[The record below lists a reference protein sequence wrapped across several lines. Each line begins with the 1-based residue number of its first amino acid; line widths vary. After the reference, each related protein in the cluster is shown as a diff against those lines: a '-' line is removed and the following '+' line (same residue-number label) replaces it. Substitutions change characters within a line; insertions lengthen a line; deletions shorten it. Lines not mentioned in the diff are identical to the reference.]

1 MNTLEIVSK
10 ELKLKVEQ
18 IKATLELIEEGA
30 TVAFIARYRKNI
42 TGGLDEEQ
50 IHQVY
55 LIFKYQEELKER
67 KESILKILSERNLLT
82 KEIEDKIKETTKK
95 SDLEAI
101 YEPFKVGKKTKA
113 SEAIALGLEE
123 LAREIFNNVDINY
136 NPYKHATKFINDKV
150 VSVEFAIEQAL
161 FIISQWISQDP
172 KVHDFVKE
180 QFNNFGLIQTTK
192 KKNSIDEFKT
202 YENYYEFSQSVKTI
216 QNYKIL
222 AINRAVKN
230 KIIDLKFKIKFEFLH
245 YNISNMFFK
254 NKRTF
259 ALVRTAVED
268 SLKRLIIPSIER
280 EVFNELF
287 ARAEKSSIEIFADN
301 LESMLMMPAVKN
313 KKVLAIDPAYING
326 CKLAMLSETGDLL
339 ETAVIYP
346 NKPLL
351 KIKEAGEI
359 SAKVILKFKP
369 DVIVVGNG
377 TASNE
382 TCQFM
387 RDLVKYLK
395 LNISVEMV
403 SEVGASVYSA
413 SDIAIQEFPD
423 LKVEMRSAINIGRKF
438 QDPLNEIVKIDPKSI
453 GIGQYQHD
461 LNQNE
466 LAQALDF
473 KVEKVVN
480 SVGVNLNSATE
491 VILTKISG
499 ISKTVA
505 KNIINYRKENGEFK
519 NRNELKKVKSLGAK
533 TFEQAIGFLRIFN
546 SEEFLDQTNI
556 HPESYVLAK
565 KIMKEYKY
573 DQNLHKFNQE
583 IDSEKIIEKFSSDH
597 YTINLIIDSLLNPGK
612 DIRDNKKGFVTN
624 ENIVEFDQI
633 KVGDNF
639 IGRVQNITDFGI
651 FVFIGIKD
659 SVFIHNSKID
669 NINSIKIGDD
679 INLEIINVDPEKRR
693 LSGKYI
699 A

>member
-1 MNTLEIVSK
+1 MNTLEIVAK

-18 IKATLELIEEGA
+18 INAVLGLIEEGA

-67 KESILKILSERNLLT
+67 KESILKILSERNLLS
-82 KEIEDKIKETTKK
+82 KEIEEKINNTTKK
-95 SDLEAI
+95 ADLEAI

-113 SEAIALGLEE
+113 SEAIALGLEP
-123 LAREIFNNVDINY
+123 LAYEIFNNTDINY
-136 NPYKHATKFINDKV
+136 NPYKHALKFVNDKV
-150 VSVEFAIEQAL
+150 QDVEFAIEQAL

-180 QFNNFGLIQTTK
+180 QFVNYSLIQTSK
-192 KKNSIDEFKT
+192 KKNSVDELKT
-202 YENYYEFSQSVKTI
+202 YENYYDFSQSVKTI

-222 AINRAVKN
+222 AINRATKN

-259 ALVRTAVED
+259 TLIRNAAND

-280 EVFNELF
+280 EVFNDLF
-287 ARAEKSSIEIFADN
+287 DRAEKSSIEIFANN

-313 KKVLAIDPAYING
+313 KRVLAVDPAYVNG
-326 CKLAMLSETGDLL
+326 CKLAMLNENGDLL

-346 NKPLL
+346 NKPLS
-351 KIKEAGEI
+351 KIREASQI
-359 SAKVILKFKP
+359 SAKVIVNFNP

-387 RDLVKYLK
+387 RELVKYLK
-395 LNISVEMV
+395 LNIPVEMV

-413 SDIAIQEFPD
+413 SEIAIQEFPD

-505 KNIINYRKENGEFK
+505 RNIVNYRKENGEFK
-519 NRNELKKVKSLGAK
+519 NRNELKKVKALGAK

-556 HPESYVLAK
+556 HPESYSLAK
-565 KIMKEYKY
+565 KIMKTYKY
-573 DQNLHKFNQE
+573 DQDKHNFAQKIDVELLTNEFN
-583 IDSEKIIEKFSSDH
+583 SDH

-612 DIRDNKKGFVTN
+612 DIRDNKKGFVN
-624 ENIVEFDQI
+624 NDNITEFEEI
-633 KVGDNF
+633 KVGDSF
-639 IGRVQNITDFGI
+639 VGRVQNITDFGI

-659 SVFIHNSKID
+659 SVFIHSSKID

-679 INLEIINVDPEKRR
+679 INLEIINIDNEKRR
-693 LSGKYI
+693 LSAKLI
-699 A
+699 

>member
-1 MNTLEIVSK
+1 MNTLEIVAK

-18 IKATLELIEEGA
+18 INAVLGLIEEGA

-67 KESILKILSERNLLT
+67 KESILKILSERNLLS
-82 KEIEDKIKETTKK
+82 KEIEEKINNTTKK
-95 SDLEAI
+95 ADLEAI

-113 SEAIALGLEE
+113 SEAIALGLEP
-123 LAREIFNNVDINY
+123 LAHEIFNNTDINY
-136 NPYKHATKFINDKV
+136 NPYKHALKFVNDKV
-150 VSVEFAIEQAL
+150 ESVEFAIEQAL

-180 QFNNFGLIQTTK
+180 QFVNYSLIQTSK
-192 KKNSIDEFKT
+192 KKNSVDELKT
-202 YENYYEFSQSVKTI
+202 YENYYDFSQSVKTI

-222 AINRAVKN
+222 AINRAIKN

-259 ALVRTAVED
+259 TLIRNAADD

-280 EVFNELF
+280 EVFNDLF
-287 ARAEKSSIEIFADN
+287 DRAEKSSIEIFANN

-313 KKVLAIDPAYING
+313 KRVLAVDPAYVNG
-326 CKLAMLSETGDLL
+326 CKLAMLNENGDLL

-346 NKPLL
+346 NKPLS
-351 KIKEAGEI
+351 KVKEASQI
-359 SAKVILKFKP
+359 SAKVIVNFKP

-387 RDLVKYLK
+387 RELVKYLK
-395 LNISVEMV
+395 LNIPVEMV

-413 SDIAIQEFPD
+413 SEIAIQEFPD

-480 SVGVNLNSATE
+480 NVGVNLNSATE

-505 KNIINYRKENGEFK
+505 KNIVNYRKENGEFK
-519 NRNELKKVKSLGAK
+519 NRNELKKVKALGAK

-556 HPESYVLAK
+556 HPESYSLAK
-565 KIMKEYKY
+565 KIMKTYKY
-573 DQNLHKFNQE
+573 DQDKHNFAQKIDVELLTNEFN
-583 IDSEKIIEKFSSDH
+583 SDH

-612 DIRDNKKGFVTN
+612 DIRDDKKGFVN
-624 ENIVEFDQI
+624 NDNITEFEEI
-633 KVGDNF
+633 KVGDSF
-639 IGRVQNITDFGI
+639 VGRVQNITDFGI

-659 SVFIHNSKID
+659 SVFIHSSKIE

-679 INLEIINVDPEKRR
+679 LNLEIINVDNEKRR
-693 LSGKYI
+693 LSAKLI
-699 A
+699 

>member
-1 MNTLEIVSK
+1 MNTLEIVAK

-18 IKATLELIEEGA
+18 INAVLGLIEEGA

-67 KESILKILSERNLLT
+67 KESILKILSERNLLS
-82 KEIEDKIKETTKK
+82 KEIEEKINNTTKK
-95 SDLEAI
+95 ADLEAI

-113 SEAIALGLEE
+113 SEAIALGLEP
-123 LAREIFNNVDINY
+123 LAHEIFNNTNINY
-136 NPYKHATKFINDKV
+136 NPYKHALKFVNDKV
-150 VSVEFAIEQAL
+150 QGVEFAIEQAL

-180 QFNNFGLIQTTK
+180 QFVNYSLIQTSK
-192 KKNSIDEFKT
+192 KKNSVDELKT
-202 YENYYEFSQSVKTI
+202 YENYYDFSQSVKTI

-222 AINRAVKN
+222 AINRAIKN

-259 ALVRTAVED
+259 TLIRNAADD

-280 EVFNELF
+280 EVFNDLF
-287 ARAEKSSIEIFADN
+287 DRAEKSSIEIFANN

-313 KKVLAIDPAYING
+313 KRVLAVDPAYVNG
-326 CKLAMLSETGDLL
+326 CKLAMLNENGDLL

-346 NKPLL
+346 NKPLS
-351 KIKEAGEI
+351 KVKEASQI
-359 SAKVILKFKP
+359 SAKVIVNFKP

-387 RDLVKYLK
+387 RELVKYLK
-395 LNISVEMV
+395 LNIPVEMV

-413 SDIAIQEFPD
+413 SEIAIQEFPD

-480 SVGVNLNSATE
+480 NVGVNLNSATE

-505 KNIINYRKENGEFK
+505 KNIVNYRKENGEFK
-519 NRNELKKVKSLGAK
+519 NRNELKKVKALGAK

-556 HPESYVLAK
+556 HPESYSLAK
-565 KIMKEYKY
+565 KIMKTYKY
-573 DQNLHKFNQE
+573 DQDKHNFAQKIDVELLTNEFN
-583 IDSEKIIEKFSSDH
+583 SDH

-612 DIRDNKKGFVTN
+612 DIRDNKKGFVN
-624 ENIVEFDQI
+624 NDNITEFEEI
-633 KVGDNF
+633 KVGDSF
-639 IGRVQNITDFGI
+639 VGRVQNITDFGI

-659 SVFIHNSKID
+659 SVFIHSSKIE

-679 INLEIINVDPEKRR
+679 LNLEIINVDNEKRR
-693 LSGKYI
+693 LSAKLI
-699 A
+699 

>member
-1 MNTLEIVSK
+1 MNTLEIVAK

-18 IKATLELIEEGA
+18 INAVLGLIEEGA

-67 KESILKILSERNLLT
+67 KESILKILSERNLLS
-82 KEIEDKIKETTKK
+82 KEIEEKINNTTKK
-95 SDLEAI
+95 ADLEAI

-113 SEAIALGLEE
+113 SEAIALGLEP
-123 LAREIFNNVDINY
+123 LAHEIFNNTDINY
-136 NPYKHATKFINDKV
+136 NPYKHALKFVNDKV
-150 VSVEFAIEQAL
+150 ESVEFAIEQAL

-180 QFNNFGLIQTTK
+180 QFVNYSLIQTSK
-192 KKNSIDEFKT
+192 KKNSVDELKI
-202 YENYYEFSQSVKTI
+202 YENYYDFSQSVKTI

-222 AINRAVKN
+222 AINRAIKN

-259 ALVRTAVED
+259 TLIRNAADD

-280 EVFNELF
+280 EVFNDLF
-287 ARAEKSSIEIFADN
+287 DRAEKSSIEIFANN

-313 KKVLAIDPAYING
+313 KRVLAVDPAYVNG
-326 CKLAMLSETGDLL
+326 CKLAMLNENGDLL

-346 NKPLL
+346 NKPLS
-351 KIKEAGEI
+351 KVKEASQI
-359 SAKVILKFKP
+359 SAKVIVNFKP

-387 RDLVKYLK
+387 RELVKYLK
-395 LNISVEMV
+395 LNIPVEMV

-413 SDIAIQEFPD
+413 SEIAIQEFPD

-480 SVGVNLNSATE
+480 NVGVNLNSATE

-505 KNIINYRKENGEFK
+505 KNIVNYRKENGEFK
-519 NRNELKKVKSLGAK
+519 NRNELKKVKALGAK

-556 HPESYVLAK
+556 HPESYSLAK
-565 KIMKEYKY
+565 KIMKTYKY
-573 DQNLHKFNQE
+573 DQDKHNFAQKIDVELLTNEFN
-583 IDSEKIIEKFSSDH
+583 SDH

-612 DIRDNKKGFVTN
+612 DIRDNKKGFVN
-624 ENIVEFDQI
+624 NDNITEFEEI
-633 KVGDNF
+633 KVGDSF
-639 IGRVQNITDFGI
+639 VGRVQNITDFGI

-659 SVFIHNSKID
+659 SVFIHSSKIE

-679 INLEIINVDPEKRR
+679 LNLEIINVDNEKRR
-693 LSGKYI
+693 LSAKLI
-699 A
+699 

>member
-1 MNTLEIVSK
+1 MNTLEIVAK

-18 IKATLELIEEGA
+18 INAVLGLIEEGA

-67 KESILKILSERNLLT
+67 KESILKILSERNLLS
-82 KEIEDKIKETTKK
+82 KEIEEKINNTTKK
-95 SDLEAI
+95 ADLEAI

-113 SEAIALGLEE
+113 SEAIALGLEP
-123 LAREIFNNVDINY
+123 LAHEIFNNTDINY
-136 NPYKHATKFINDKV
+136 NPYKHALKFVNDKV
-150 VSVEFAIEQAL
+150 ESVEFAIEQAL

-180 QFNNFGLIQTTK
+180 QFVNYSLIQTSK
-192 KKNSIDEFKT
+192 KKNSVDELKT
-202 YENYYEFSQSVKTI
+202 YENYYDFSQSVKTI

-222 AINRAVKN
+222 AINRAIKN

-259 ALVRTAVED
+259 TLIRNAADD

-280 EVFNELF
+280 EVFNDLF
-287 ARAEKSSIEIFADN
+287 DRAEKSSIEIFANN

-313 KKVLAIDPAYING
+313 KRVLAVDPAYVNG
-326 CKLAMLSETGDLL
+326 CKLAMLNENGDLL

-346 NKPLL
+346 NKPLS
-351 KIKEAGEI
+351 KVKEASQI
-359 SAKVILKFKP
+359 SAKVIVNFKP

-387 RDLVKYLK
+387 RELVKYLK
-395 LNISVEMV
+395 LNIPVEMV

-413 SDIAIQEFPD
+413 SEIAIQEFPD

-505 KNIINYRKENGEFK
+505 KNIVNYRKENGEFK
-519 NRNELKKVKSLGAK
+519 NRNELKKVKALGAK

-556 HPESYVLAK
+556 HPESYSLAK
-565 KIMKEYKY
+565 KIMKTYKY
-573 DQNLHKFNQE
+573 DQDKHNFAQKIDVESLTNEFN
-583 IDSEKIIEKFSSDH
+583 SDH

-612 DIRDNKKGFVTN
+612 DIRDNKKGFVN
-624 ENIVEFDQI
+624 NDNITEFEEI
-633 KVGDNF
+633 KVGDSF
-639 IGRVQNITDFGI
+639 VGRVQNITDFGI

-659 SVFIHNSKID
+659 SVFIHSSKIE

-679 INLEIINVDPEKRR
+679 LNLEIINVDNEKRR
-693 LSGKYI
+693 LSAKLI
-699 A
+699 

>member
-1 MNTLEIVSK
+1 MNTLEIVAK

-18 IKATLELIEEGA
+18 INAVLGLIEEGA

-67 KESILKILSERNLLT
+67 KESILKILSERNLLS
-82 KEIEDKIKETTKK
+82 KEIEEKINNTTKK
-95 SDLEAI
+95 ADLEAI

-113 SEAIALGLEE
+113 SEAIALGLEP
-123 LAREIFNNVDINY
+123 LAHEIFNNTDINY
-136 NPYKHATKFINDKV
+136 NPYKHALKFVNDKV
-150 VSVEFAIEQAL
+150 ESVEFAIEQAL

-180 QFNNFGLIQTTK
+180 QFVNYSLIQTSK
-192 KKNSIDEFKT
+192 KKNSVDELKT
-202 YENYYEFSQSVKTI
+202 YENYYDFSQNVKTI

-222 AINRAVKN
+222 AINRAIKN

-259 ALVRTAVED
+259 TLIRNAADD

-280 EVFNELF
+280 EVFNDLF
-287 ARAEKSSIEIFADN
+287 DRAEKSSIEIFANN

-313 KKVLAIDPAYING
+313 KRVLAVDPAYVNG
-326 CKLAMLSETGDLL
+326 CKLAMLNENGDLL

-346 NKPLL
+346 NKPLS
-351 KIKEAGEI
+351 KIKDASQI
-359 SAKVILKFKP
+359 SAKVIVNFKP

-387 RDLVKYLK
+387 RELVKYLK
-395 LNISVEMV
+395 LNIPVEMV

-413 SDIAIQEFPD
+413 SEIAIQEFPD

-505 KNIINYRKENGEFK
+505 KNIVNYRKENGEFK
-519 NRNELKKVKSLGAK
+519 NRNELKKVKALGAK

-556 HPESYVLAK
+556 HPESYSLAK
-565 KIMKEYKY
+565 KIMKTYKY
-573 DQNLHKFNQE
+573 DQDKHNFAQKIDVELLTNEFN
-583 IDSEKIIEKFSSDH
+583 SDH

-612 DIRDNKKGFVTN
+612 DIRDNKKGFVN
-624 ENIVEFDQI
+624 NDNITEFEEI
-633 KVGDNF
+633 KVGDSF
-639 IGRVQNITDFGI
+639 VGRVQNITDFGI

-659 SVFIHNSKID
+659 SVFIHSSKIE

-679 INLEIINVDPEKRR
+679 LNLEIINVDNEKRR
-693 LSGKYI
+693 LSAKLI
-699 A
+699 

>member
-1 MNTLEIVSK
+1 MNTLEIVAK

-18 IKATLELIEEGA
+18 INAVLGLIEEGA

-67 KESILKILSERNLLT
+67 KESILKILSERNLLS
-82 KEIEDKIKETTKK
+82 KEIEEKINNTTKK
-95 SDLEAI
+95 ADLEAI

-113 SEAIALGLEE
+113 SEAIALGLEP
-123 LAREIFNNVDINY
+123 LAHEIFNNTNINY
-136 NPYKHATKFINDKV
+136 NPYKHALKFVNDKV
-150 VSVEFAIEQAL
+150 ESVEFAIEQAL

-180 QFNNFGLIQTTK
+180 QFVNYSLIQTSK
-192 KKNSIDEFKT
+192 KKNSIDELKT
-202 YENYYEFSQSVKTI
+202 YENYYDFSQSVKTI

-222 AINRAVKN
+222 AINRATKN

-259 ALVRTAVED
+259 TLIRNAADD

-280 EVFNELF
+280 EVFNDLF
-287 ARAEKSSIEIFADN
+287 DRAEKSSIEIFANN

-313 KKVLAIDPAYING
+313 KRVLAVDPAYVNG
-326 CKLAMLSETGDLL
+326 CKLAMLNENGDLL

-346 NKPLL
+346 NKPLS
-351 KIKEAGEI
+351 KIKEASQI
-359 SAKVILKFKP
+359 SAKVIVNFKP

-387 RDLVKYLK
+387 RELVKYLK
-395 LNISVEMV
+395 LNIPVEMV

-413 SDIAIQEFPD
+413 SEIAIQEFPD

-480 SVGVNLNSATE
+480 NVGVNLNSATE

-505 KNIINYRKENGEFK
+505 KNIVNYRKENGEFK
-519 NRNELKKVKSLGAK
+519 NRNELKKVKALGAK

-556 HPESYVLAK
+556 HPESYSLAK
-565 KIMKEYKY
+565 KIMKTYKY
-573 DQNLHKFNQE
+573 DQDKHNFAQKIDVESLTNEFN
-583 IDSEKIIEKFSSDH
+583 SDH

-612 DIRDNKKGFVTN
+612 DIRDNKKGFVN
-624 ENIVEFDQI
+624 NDNITEFEEI
-633 KVGDNF
+633 KVGDSF
-639 IGRVQNITDFGI
+639 VGRVQNITDFGI

-659 SVFIHNSKID
+659 SVFIHSSKIE

-679 INLEIINVDPEKRR
+679 LNLEIINVDNEKRR
-693 LSGKYI
+693 LSAKLI
-699 A
+699 

>member
-1 MNTLEIVSK
+1 MNTLEIVAK

-18 IKATLELIEEGA
+18 INAVLGLIEEGA

-67 KESILKILSERNLLT
+67 KESILKILSERNLLS
-82 KEIEDKIKETTKK
+82 KETEEKINNTTKK
-95 SDLEAI
+95 ADLEAI

-113 SEAIALGLEE
+113 SEAIALGLEP
-123 LAREIFNNVDINY
+123 LAYEIFNNTDINY
-136 NPYKHATKFINDKV
+136 NPYKYALKFVNDKV
-150 VSVEFAIEQAL
+150 QGVEFAIEQAL

-180 QFNNFGLIQTTK
+180 QFVNYSLIQTTK
-192 KKNSIDEFKT
+192 KKNSVDELKT
-202 YENYYEFSQSVKTI
+202 YENYYDFSQSVKTI

-222 AINRAVKN
+222 AINRAIKN

-259 ALVRTAVED
+259 TLIRNAAED

-280 EVFNELF
+280 EVFNDLF
-287 ARAEKSSIEIFADN
+287 DRAEKSSIEIFANN

-313 KKVLAIDPAYING
+313 KRVLAVDPAYVNG
-326 CKLAMLSETGDLL
+326 CKLAMLNENGDLL

-346 NKPLL
+346 NKPIS
-351 KIKEAGEI
+351 KVKEASQI
-359 SAKVILKFKP
+359 SAKVIVNFNP

-387 RDLVKYLK
+387 RELVKYLK
-395 LNISVEMV
+395 LNIPVEMV

-413 SDIAIQEFPD
+413 SEIAIQEFPD

-505 KNIINYRKENGEFK
+505 KNIVNYRKENGEFK
-519 NRNELKKVKSLGAK
+519 NRNELKKVKALGAK

-556 HPESYVLAK
+556 HPESYSLAK
-565 KIMKEYKY
+565 KIMKTYKY
-573 DQNLHKFNQE
+573 DQDKHNFAQKIDVELLTNEFN
-583 IDSEKIIEKFSSDH
+583 SDH

-612 DIRDNKKGFVTN
+612 DIRDNKKGFVN
-624 ENIVEFDQI
+624 NDNITEFEEI
-633 KVGDNF
+633 KVGDSF
-639 IGRVQNITDFGI
+639 VGRVQNITDFGI

-659 SVFIHNSKID
+659 SVFIHSSKIE

-679 INLEIINVDPEKRR
+679 LNLEIINIDNEKRR
-693 LSGKYI
+693 LSAKLI
-699 A
+699 

>member
-1 MNTLEIVSK
+1 MNTLEIVAK

-18 IKATLELIEEGA
+18 INAVLGLIEEGA

-67 KESILKILSERNLLT
+67 KESILKILSERNLLS
-82 KEIEDKIKETTKK
+82 KEIEEKINNTTKK

-113 SEAIALGLEE
+113 SEAIALGLEP
-123 LAREIFNNVDINY
+123 LAHEIFNNTDINY
-136 NPYKHATKFINDKV
+136 NPYKHALKFVNDKV
-150 VSVEFAIEQAL
+150 ESVEFAIEQAL

-180 QFNNFGLIQTTK
+180 QFVNYSLIQTSK
-192 KKNSIDEFKT
+192 KKNSVDELKT
-202 YENYYEFSQSVKTI
+202 YENYYDFSQSIKTI

-222 AINRAVKN
+222 AINRAIKN

-259 ALVRTAVED
+259 TLIRNAADD

-280 EVFNELF
+280 EVFNDLF
-287 ARAEKSSIEIFADN
+287 DRAEKSSIEIFANN

-313 KKVLAIDPAYING
+313 KRVLAIDPAYVNG
-326 CKLAMLSETGDLL
+326 CKLAMLNENGDLL

-346 NKPLL
+346 NKPLS
-351 KIKEAGEI
+351 KIKEASQI
-359 SAKVILKFKP
+359 SAKVIVNFKP

-387 RDLVKYLK
+387 RELVKYLK
-395 LNISVEMV
+395 LNIPVEMV

-413 SDIAIQEFPD
+413 SEIAIQEFPD

-505 KNIINYRKENGEFK
+505 KNIVNYRKENGEFK
-519 NRNELKKVKSLGAK
+519 NRNELKKVKALGAK

-556 HPESYVLAK
+556 HPESYSLAK
-565 KIMKEYKY
+565 KIMKTYKY
-573 DQNLHKFNQE
+573 DQDKHNFAQKIDVELLTNEFN
-583 IDSEKIIEKFSSDH
+583 SDH

-612 DIRDNKKGFVTN
+612 DIRDNKKGFVN
-624 ENIVEFDQI
+624 NDNITEFEEI
-633 KVGDNF
+633 KVGDSF
-639 IGRVQNITDFGI
+639 VGRVQNITDFGI

-659 SVFIHNSKID
+659 SVFIHSSKIE

-679 INLEIINVDPEKRR
+679 LNLEIINVDNEKRR
-693 LSGKYI
+693 LSAKLI
-699 A
+699 

>member
-1 MNTLEIVSK
+1 MNTLEIVAK

-18 IKATLELIEEGA
+18 INAVLGLIEEGA

-67 KESILKILSERNLLT
+67 KESILKILSERNLLS
-82 KEIEDKIKETTKK
+82 KEIEEKINNTTKK
-95 SDLEAI
+95 ADLEAI

-113 SEAIALGLEE
+113 SEAIALGLEP
-123 LAREIFNNVDINY
+123 LAHEIFNNTDINY
-136 NPYKHATKFINDKV
+136 NPYKHALKFVNDKV
-150 VSVEFAIEQAL
+150 ESVEFAIEQAL

-180 QFNNFGLIQTTK
+180 QFVNYSLIQTSK
-192 KKNSIDEFKT
+192 KKNSVDELKT
-202 YENYYEFSQSVKTI
+202 YENYYDFSQSVKTI

-222 AINRAVKN
+222 AINRATKN

-259 ALVRTAVED
+259 TLIRNAADD

-280 EVFNELF
+280 EVFNDLF
-287 ARAEKSSIEIFADN
+287 DRAEKSSIEIFANN

-313 KKVLAIDPAYING
+313 KRVLAVDPAYVNG
-326 CKLAMLSETGDLL
+326 CKLAMLNENGDLL

-346 NKPLL
+346 NKPLS
-351 KIKEAGEI
+351 KVKEASQI
-359 SAKVILKFKP
+359 SAKVIVNFKP

-387 RDLVKYLK
+387 WELVKYLK
-395 LNISVEMV
+395 LNIPVEMV

-413 SDIAIQEFPD
+413 SEIAIQEFPD

-480 SVGVNLNSATE
+480 NVGVNLNSATE

-505 KNIINYRKENGEFK
+505 KNIVNYRKENGEFK
-519 NRNELKKVKSLGAK
+519 NRNELKKVKALGAK

-556 HPESYVLAK
+556 HPESYSLAK
-565 KIMKEYKY
+565 KIMKTYKY
-573 DQNLHKFNQE
+573 DQDKHNFAQKIDVESLTNEFN
-583 IDSEKIIEKFSSDH
+583 SDH

-612 DIRDNKKGFVTN
+612 DIRDDKKGFVN
-624 ENIVEFDQI
+624 NDNITEFEEI
-633 KVGDNF
+633 KVGDSF
-639 IGRVQNITDFGI
+639 VGRVQNITDFGI

-659 SVFIHNSKID
+659 SVFIHSSKIE

-679 INLEIINVDPEKRR
+679 LNLEIINVDNEKRR
-693 LSGKYI
+693 LSAKLI
-699 A
+699 

>member
-1 MNTLEIVSK
+1 MNTLEIVAK

-18 IKATLELIEEGA
+18 INAVLGLIEEGA

-67 KESILKILSERNLLT
+67 KESILKILSERNLLS
-82 KEIEDKIKETTKK
+82 KEIEEKINNTTKK
-95 SDLEAI
+95 ADLEAI

-113 SEAIALGLEE
+113 SEAIALGLEP
-123 LAREIFNNVDINY
+123 LAHEIFNNTDINY
-136 NPYKHATKFINDKV
+136 NPYKHALKFVNDKV
-150 VSVEFAIEQAL
+150 ESVEFAIEQAL

-180 QFNNFGLIQTTK
+180 QFVNYSLIQTSK
-192 KKNSIDEFKT
+192 KKNSVDELKI
-202 YENYYEFSQSVKTI
+202 YENYYDFSQSVKTI

-222 AINRAVKN
+222 AINRAIKN

-259 ALVRTAVED
+259 TLIRNAADD

-280 EVFNELF
+280 EVFNDLF
-287 ARAEKSSIEIFADN
+287 DRAEKSSIEIFANN

-313 KKVLAIDPAYING
+313 KRVLAVDPAYVNG
-326 CKLAMLSETGDLL
+326 CKLAMLNENGDLL

-346 NKPLL
+346 NKPLS
-351 KIKEAGEI
+351 KVKEASQI
-359 SAKVILKFKP
+359 SAKVIVNFKP

-387 RDLVKYLK
+387 RELVKYLK
-395 LNISVEMV
+395 LNIPVEMV

-413 SDIAIQEFPD
+413 SEIAIQEFPD

-480 SVGVNLNSATE
+480 NVGVNLNSATE

-505 KNIINYRKENGEFK
+505 KNIVNYRKENGEFK
-519 NRNELKKVKSLGAK
+519 NRNELKKVKALGAK

-556 HPESYVLAK
+556 HPESYSLAK
-565 KIMKEYKY
+565 KIMKTYKY
-573 DQNLHKFNQE
+573 DQDKHNFAQKIDVELLTNEFN
-583 IDSEKIIEKFSSDH
+583 SDH

-612 DIRDNKKGFVTN
+612 DIRDDKKGFVN
-624 ENIVEFDQI
+624 NDNITEFEEI
-633 KVGDNF
+633 KVGDSF
-639 IGRVQNITDFGI
+639 VGRVQNITDFGI

-659 SVFIHNSKID
+659 SVFIHSSKIE

-679 INLEIINVDPEKRR
+679 LNLEIINVDNEKRR
-693 LSGKYI
+693 LSAKLI
-699 A
+699 

>member
-1 MNTLEIVSK
+1 MNTLEIVAK

-18 IKATLELIEEGA
+18 INAVLGLIEEGA

-67 KESILKILSERNLLT
+67 KESILKILSERNLLS
-82 KEIEDKIKETTKK
+82 KEIEEKINNTTKK
-95 SDLEAI
+95 ADLEAI

-113 SEAIALGLEE
+113 SEAIALGLEP
-123 LAREIFNNVDINY
+123 LAHEIFNNTDINY
-136 NPYKHATKFINDKV
+136 NPYKHALKFVNDKV
-150 VSVEFAIEQAL
+150 ESVEFAIEQAL

-180 QFNNFGLIQTTK
+180 QFVNYSLIQTSK
-192 KKNSIDEFKT
+192 KKNSVDELKT
-202 YENYYEFSQSVKTI
+202 YENYYDFSQSVKTI

-222 AINRAVKN
+222 AINRAIKN

-259 ALVRTAVED
+259 TLIRNAAGD

-280 EVFNELF
+280 EVFNDLF
-287 ARAEKSSIEIFADN
+287 DRAEKSSIEIFANN

-313 KKVLAIDPAYING
+313 KRVLAVDPAYVNG
-326 CKLAMLSETGDLL
+326 CKLAMLNENGDLL

-346 NKPLL
+346 NKPLS
-351 KIKEAGEI
+351 KVKEASQI
-359 SAKVILKFKP
+359 SAKVIVNFKP

-387 RDLVKYLK
+387 RELVKYLK
-395 LNISVEMV
+395 LNIPVEMV

-413 SDIAIQEFPD
+413 SEIAIQEFPD

-505 KNIINYRKENGEFK
+505 KNIVNYRKENGEFK
-519 NRNELKKVKSLGAK
+519 NRNELKKVKALGAK

-556 HPESYVLAK
+556 HPESYSLAK
-565 KIMKEYKY
+565 KIMKTYKY
-573 DQNLHKFNQE
+573 DQDKHNFAQKIDVELLTNEFN
-583 IDSEKIIEKFSSDH
+583 SDH

-612 DIRDNKKGFVTN
+612 DIRDNKKGFVN
-624 ENIVEFDQI
+624 NDNITEFEEI
-633 KVGDNF
+633 KVGDSF
-639 IGRVQNITDFGI
+639 VGRVQNITDFGI

-659 SVFIHNSKID
+659 SVFIHSSKIED
-669 NINSIKIGDD
+669 INSIKIGDD
-679 INLEIINVDPEKRR
+679 LNLEIINVDNEKRR
-693 LSGKYI
+693 LSAKLI
-699 A
+699 

>member
-1 MNTLEIVSK
+1 MNTLEIVAK

-18 IKATLELIEEGA
+18 INAVLGLIEEGA

-67 KESILKILSERNLLT
+67 KESILKILSERNLLS
-82 KEIEDKIKETTKK
+82 KEIEEKINNTTKK
-95 SDLEAI
+95 ADLEAI

-113 SEAIALGLEE
+113 SEAIALGLEP
-123 LAREIFNNVDINY
+123 LAHEIFNNTDINY
-136 NPYKHATKFINDKV
+136 NPYKHALKFVNDKV
-150 VSVEFAIEQAL
+150 ESVEFAIEQAL

-180 QFNNFGLIQTTK
+180 QFVNYSLIQTSK
-192 KKNSIDEFKT
+192 KKNSVDELKT
-202 YENYYEFSQSVKTI
+202 YENYYDFSQSVKTI

-222 AINRAVKN
+222 AINRATKN

-245 YNISNMFFK
+245 FNISNMFFK

-259 ALVRTAVED
+259 TLIRNAADD

-280 EVFNELF
+280 EVFNDLF
-287 ARAEKSSIEIFADN
+287 DRAEKSSIEIFANN

-313 KKVLAIDPAYING
+313 KRVLAIDPAYVNG
-326 CKLAMLSETGDLL
+326 CKLAMLNENGDLL

-346 NKPLL
+346 NKPLS
-351 KIKEAGEI
+351 KVKEASQI
-359 SAKVILKFKP
+359 SAKVIVNFKP

-387 RDLVKYLK
+387 RELVKYLK
-395 LNISVEMV
+395 LNIPVEMV

-413 SDIAIQEFPD
+413 SEIAIQEFPD

-505 KNIINYRKENGEFK
+505 KNIVNYRKENGEFK
-519 NRNELKKVKSLGAK
+519 NRNELKKVKALGAK

-556 HPESYVLAK
+556 HPESYSLAK
-565 KIMKEYKY
+565 KIMKTYKY
-573 DQNLHKFNQE
+573 DQDKHNFAQKIDVELLTNEFN
-583 IDSEKIIEKFSSDH
+583 SDH

-612 DIRDNKKGFVTN
+612 DIRDNKKGFVN
-624 ENIVEFDQI
+624 NDNITEFEEI
-633 KVGDNF
+633 KVGDSF
-639 IGRVQNITDFGI
+639 VGRVQNITDFGI

-659 SVFIHNSKID
+659 SVFIHSSKIE

-679 INLEIINVDPEKRR
+679 LNLEIINVDNEKRR
-693 LSGKYI
+693 LSAKLI
-699 A
+699 

>member
-1 MNTLEIVSK
+1 MNTLEIVAK

-18 IKATLELIEEGA
+18 INAVLGLIEEGA

-67 KESILKILSERNLLT
+67 KESILKILSERNLLS
-82 KEIEDKIKETTKK
+82 KEIEEKINNTTKK
-95 SDLEAI
+95 ADLEAI

-113 SEAIALGLEE
+113 SEAIALGLEP
-123 LAREIFNNVDINY
+123 LAHEIFNNTDINY
-136 NPYKHATKFINDKV
+136 NPYKHALKFVNDKV
-150 VSVEFAIEQAL
+150 ESVEFAIEQAL

-180 QFNNFGLIQTTK
+180 QFVNYSLIQTSK
-192 KKNSIDEFKT
+192 KKNSVDELKT
-202 YENYYEFSQSVKTI
+202 YENYYDFSQSVKTI

-222 AINRAVKN
+222 AINRAIKN

-259 ALVRTAVED
+259 TLIRNAADD

-280 EVFNELF
+280 EVFNDLF
-287 ARAEKSSIEIFADN
+287 DRAEKSSIEIFANN

-313 KKVLAIDPAYING
+313 KRVLAVDPAYVNG
-326 CKLAMLSETGDLL
+326 CKLAMLNENGDLL

-346 NKPLL
+346 NKPLS
-351 KIKEAGEI
+351 KVKEASQI
-359 SAKVILKFKP
+359 SAKVIVNFKP

-387 RDLVKYLK
+387 RELVKYLK
-395 LNISVEMV
+395 LNIPVEMV

-413 SDIAIQEFPD
+413 SEIAIQEFPD

-505 KNIINYRKENGEFK
+505 KNIVNYRKENGEFK
-519 NRNELKKVKSLGAK
+519 NRNELKKVKALGAK

-556 HPESYVLAK
+556 HPESYSLAK
-565 KIMKEYKY
+565 KIMKTYKY
-573 DQNLHKFNQE
+573 DQDKHNFAQKIDVELLTNEFN
-583 IDSEKIIEKFSSDH
+583 SDH

-612 DIRDNKKGFVTN
+612 DIRDDKKGFVN
-624 ENIVEFDQI
+624 NDNITEFEEI
-633 KVGDNF
+633 KVGDSF
-639 IGRVQNITDFGI
+639 VGRVQNITDFGI

-659 SVFIHNSKID
+659 SVFIHSSKIE

-679 INLEIINVDPEKRR
+679 LNLEIINVDNEKRR
-693 LSGKYI
+693 LSAKLI
-699 A
+699 

>member
-1 MNTLEIVSK
+1 MNTLEIVAK

-18 IKATLELIEEGA
+18 INAVLGLIEEGA

-67 KESILKILSERNLLT
+67 KESILKILSERNLLS
-82 KEIEDKIKETTKK
+82 KEIEEKINNTTKK
-95 SDLEAI
+95 ADLEAI

-113 SEAIALGLEE
+113 SEAIALGLEP
-123 LAREIFNNVDINY
+123 LAHEIFNNTNINY
-136 NPYKHATKFINDKV
+136 NPYKHALKFVNDKV
-150 VSVEFAIEQAL
+150 ESVEFAIEQAL

-180 QFNNFGLIQTTK
+180 QFVNYSLIQTSK
-192 KKNSIDEFKT
+192 KKNSIDELKT
-202 YENYYEFSQSVKTI
+202 YENYYDFSQSVKTI

-222 AINRAVKN
+222 AINRATKN

-259 ALVRTAVED
+259 TLIRNAADD

-280 EVFNELF
+280 EVFNDLF
-287 ARAEKSSIEIFADN
+287 DRAEKSSIEIFANN

-313 KKVLAIDPAYING
+313 KRVLAVDPAYVNG
-326 CKLAMLSETGDLL
+326 CKLAMLNENGDLL

-346 NKPLL
+346 NKPLS
-351 KIKEAGEI
+351 KVKEASQI
-359 SAKVILKFKP
+359 SAKVIVNFKP

-387 RDLVKYLK
+387 RELVKYLK
-395 LNISVEMV
+395 LNIPVEMV

-413 SDIAIQEFPD
+413 SEIAIQEFPD

-480 SVGVNLNSATE
+480 NVGVNLNSATE

-505 KNIINYRKENGEFK
+505 KNIVNYRKENGEFK
-519 NRNELKKVKSLGAK
+519 NRNELKKVKALGAK

-556 HPESYVLAK
+556 HPESYSLAK
-565 KIMKEYKY
+565 KIMKTYKY
-573 DQNLHKFNQE
+573 DQDKHNFAQKIDVELLTNEFN
-583 IDSEKIIEKFSSDH
+583 SDH

-612 DIRDNKKGFVTN
+612 DIRDDKKGFVN
-624 ENIVEFDQI
+624 NDNITEFEEI
-633 KVGDNF
+633 KVGDSF
-639 IGRVQNITDFGI
+639 VGRVQNITDFGI

-659 SVFIHNSKID
+659 SVFIHSSKIE

-679 INLEIINVDPEKRR
+679 LNLEIINVDNEKRR
-693 LSGKYI
+693 LSAKLI
-699 A
+699 

>member
-1 MNTLEIVSK
+1 MNTLEIVAK

-18 IKATLELIEEGA
+18 INAVLGLIEEGA

-67 KESILKILSERNLLT
+67 KESILKILSERNLLS
-82 KEIEDKIKETTKK
+82 KEIEEKINNTTKK
-95 SDLEAI
+95 ADLEAI

-113 SEAIALGLEE
+113 SEAIALGLEP
-123 LAREIFNNVDINY
+123 LAHEIFNNTDINY
-136 NPYKHATKFINDKV
+136 NPYKHALKFVNDKV
-150 VSVEFAIEQAL
+150 ESVEFAIEQAL

-180 QFNNFGLIQTTK
+180 QFVNYSLIQTSK
-192 KKNSIDEFKT
+192 KKNSIDELKT
-202 YENYYEFSQSVKTI
+202 YENYYDFSQSVKTI

-222 AINRAVKN
+222 AINRATKN

-259 ALVRTAVED
+259 TLIRNAADD

-280 EVFNELF
+280 EVFNDLF
-287 ARAEKSSIEIFADN
+287 DRAEKSSIEIFANN

-313 KKVLAIDPAYING
+313 KRVLAVDPAYVNG
-326 CKLAMLSETGDLL
+326 CKLAMLNENGDLL

-346 NKPLL
+346 NKPLS
-351 KIKEAGEI
+351 KVKEASQI
-359 SAKVILKFKP
+359 SAKVIVNFKP

-382 TCQFM
+382 TCQFI
-387 RDLVKYLK
+387 RELVKYLK
-395 LNISVEMV
+395 LNIPVEMV

-413 SDIAIQEFPD
+413 SEIAIQEFPD

-480 SVGVNLNSATE
+480 NVGVNLNSATE

-505 KNIINYRKENGEFK
+505 KNIVNYRKENGEFK
-519 NRNELKKVKSLGAK
+519 NRNELKKVKALGAK

-556 HPESYVLAK
+556 HPESYSLAK
-565 KIMKEYKY
+565 KIMKTYKY
-573 DQNLHKFNQE
+573 DQDKHNFAQKIDVELLTNEFN
-583 IDSEKIIEKFSSDH
+583 SDH

-612 DIRDNKKGFVTN
+612 DIRDDKKGFVN
-624 ENIVEFDQI
+624 NDNITEFEEI
-633 KVGDNF
+633 KVGDSF
-639 IGRVQNITDFGI
+639 VGRVQNITDFGI

-659 SVFIHNSKID
+659 SVFIHSSKIE

-679 INLEIINVDPEKRR
+679 LNLEIINVDNEKRR
-693 LSGKYI
+693 LSAKLI
-699 A
+699 

>member
-1 MNTLEIVSK
+1 MNTLEIVAK

-18 IKATLELIEEGA
+18 INAVLGLIEEGA

-67 KESILKILSERNLLT
+67 KESILKILSERNLLS
-82 KEIEDKIKETTKK
+82 KEIEEKINNTTKK
-95 SDLEAI
+95 ADLEAI

-113 SEAIALGLEE
+113 SEAIALGLEP
-123 LAREIFNNVDINY
+123 LAHEIFNNTDINY
-136 NPYKHATKFINDKV
+136 NPYKHALKFVNDKV
-150 VSVEFAIEQAL
+150 QGVEFAIEQAL

-180 QFNNFGLIQTTK
+180 QFVNYSLIKTSK
-192 KKNSIDEFKT
+192 KKNSVDELKT
-202 YENYYEFSQSVKTI
+202 YENYYDFSQSVKTI

-222 AINRAVKN
+222 AINRAIKN

-259 ALVRTAVED
+259 TLIRNAADD

-280 EVFNELF
+280 EVFNDLF
-287 ARAEKSSIEIFADN
+287 DRAEKSSIEIFANN

-313 KKVLAIDPAYING
+313 KRVLAVDPAYVNG
-326 CKLAMLSETGDLL
+326 CKLAMLNENGDLL

-346 NKPLL
+346 NKPLS
-351 KIKEAGEI
+351 KVKEASQI
-359 SAKVILKFKP
+359 SAKVIVNFNP

-387 RDLVKYLK
+387 RELVKYLK
-395 LNISVEMV
+395 LNVPVEMV

-413 SDIAIQEFPD
+413 SEIAIQEFPD

-505 KNIINYRKENGEFK
+505 KNIVNYRKENGEFK
-519 NRNELKKVKSLGAK
+519 NRNELKKVKALGAK

-556 HPESYVLAK
+556 HPESYSLAK
-565 KIMKEYKY
+565 KIMKTYKY
-573 DQNLHKFNQE
+573 DQDNHNFAQKIDVELLTNEFN
-583 IDSEKIIEKFSSDH
+583 SDH

-612 DIRDNKKGFVTN
+612 DIRDNKKGFVN
-624 ENIVEFDQI
+624 NDNITEFEEI
-633 KVGDNF
+633 KVGDSF
-639 IGRVQNITDFGI
+639 VGRVQNITDFGI

-659 SVFIHNSKID
+659 SVFIHSSKIK

-679 INLEIINVDPEKRR
+679 INLEIINVDNEKRR
-693 LSGKYI
+693 LSAKLI
-699 A
+699 

>member
-1 MNTLEIVSK
+1 MNTLEIVAK

-18 IKATLELIEEGA
+18 INAVLGLIEEGA

-67 KESILKILSERNLLT
+67 KESILKILSERNLLS
-82 KEIEDKIKETTKK
+82 KEIEEKINNTTKK
-95 SDLEAI
+95 ADLEAI

-113 SEAIALGLEE
+113 SEAIALGLEP
-123 LAREIFNNVDINY
+123 LAHEIFNNTDINY
-136 NPYKHATKFINDKV
+136 NPYKHALKFVNDKV
-150 VSVEFAIEQAL
+150 ESVEFAIEQAL

-180 QFNNFGLIQTTK
+180 QFVNYSLIQTSK
-192 KKNSIDEFKT
+192 KKNSVDELKI
-202 YENYYEFSQSVKTI
+202 YENYYDFSQSVKTI

-222 AINRAVKN
+222 AINRAIKN

-259 ALVRTAVED
+259 TLIRNAAED

-280 EVFNELF
+280 EVFNDLF
-287 ARAEKSSIEIFADN
+287 DRAEKSSIEIFANN

-313 KKVLAIDPAYING
+313 KRVLAVDPAYVNG
-326 CKLAMLSETGDLL
+326 CKLAMLNENGDLL

-346 NKPLL
+346 NKPLS
-351 KIKEAGEI
+351 KVKEASQI
-359 SAKVILKFKP
+359 SAKVIVNFKP

-387 RDLVKYLK
+387 RELVKYLK
-395 LNISVEMV
+395 LNIPVEMV

-413 SDIAIQEFPD
+413 SEIAIQEFPD

-505 KNIINYRKENGEFK
+505 KNIVNYRKENGEFK
-519 NRNELKKVKSLGAK
+519 NRNELKKVKALGAK

-556 HPESYVLAK
+556 HPESYSLAK
-565 KIMKEYKY
+565 KIMKTYKY
-573 DQNLHKFNQE
+573 DQDKHNFAQKIDVELLTNEFN
-583 IDSEKIIEKFSSDH
+583 SDH

-612 DIRDNKKGFVTN
+612 DIRDNKKGFVN
-624 ENIVEFDQI
+624 NDNITEFEEI
-633 KVGDNF
+633 KVGDSF
-639 IGRVQNITDFGI
+639 VGRVQNITDFGI

-659 SVFIHNSKID
+659 SVFIHSSKIE

-679 INLEIINVDPEKRR
+679 LNLEIINVDNEKRR
-693 LSGKYI
+693 LSAKLI
-699 A
+699 

>member
-1 MNTLEIVSK
+1 MNTLEIVAK

-18 IKATLELIEEGA
+18 INAVLGLIEEGA

-67 KESILKILSERNLLT
+67 KESILKILSERNLLS
-82 KEIEDKIKETTKK
+82 KEIEEKINNTTKK
-95 SDLEAI
+95 ADLEAI

-113 SEAIALGLEE
+113 SEAIALGLEP
-123 LAREIFNNVDINY
+123 LAHEIFNNTNINY
-136 NPYKHATKFINDKV
+136 NPYKHALKFVNDKV
-150 VSVEFAIEQAL
+150 QGVEFAIEQAL

-180 QFNNFGLIQTTK
+180 QFVNYGLIQTSK
-192 KKNSIDEFKT
+192 KKNSVDELKT
-202 YENYYEFSQSVKTI
+202 YENYYDFSQSVKTI

-222 AINRAVKN
+222 AINRAIKN

-259 ALVRTAVED
+259 TLIRNAADD

-280 EVFNELF
+280 EVFNDLF
-287 ARAEKSSIEIFADN
+287 DRAEKSSIEIFANN

-313 KKVLAIDPAYING
+313 KRVLAVDPAYVNG
-326 CKLAMLSETGDLL
+326 CKLAMLNENGDLL

-346 NKPLL
+346 NKPLS
-351 KIKEAGEI
+351 KVKEASQI
-359 SAKVILKFKP
+359 SAKVIVNFKP

-387 RDLVKYLK
+387 RELVKYLK
-395 LNISVEMV
+395 LNIPVEMV

-413 SDIAIQEFPD
+413 SEIAIQEFPD

-505 KNIINYRKENGEFK
+505 RNIVNYRKENGEFK
-519 NRNELKKVKSLGAK
+519 NRNELKKVKALGAK

-556 HPESYVLAK
+556 HPESYSLAK
-565 KIMKEYKY
+565 KIMKTYKY
-573 DQNLHKFNQE
+573 DQDKHNFAQKIDVELLTNEFN
-583 IDSEKIIEKFSSDH
+583 SDH

-612 DIRDNKKGFVTN
+612 DIRDNKKGFVN
-624 ENIVEFDQI
+624 NDNITEFEEI
-633 KVGDNF
+633 KVGDSF
-639 IGRVQNITDFGI
+639 VGRVQNITDFGI

-659 SVFIHNSKID
+659 SVFIHSSKIED
-669 NINSIKIGDD
+669 INSIKIGDD
-679 INLEIINVDPEKRR
+679 LNLEIINVDNEKRR
-693 LSGKYI
+693 LSAKLI
-699 A
+699 

>member
-1 MNTLEIVSK
+1 MNTLEIVAK

-18 IKATLELIEEGA
+18 INAVLGLIEEGA

-67 KESILKILSERNLLT
+67 KESILKILSERNLLS
-82 KEIEDKIKETTKK
+82 KEIEEKINNTTKK
-95 SDLEAI
+95 ADLEAI

-113 SEAIALGLEE
+113 SEAIALGLEP
-123 LAREIFNNVDINY
+123 LAHEIFNNTNINY
-136 NPYKHATKFINDKV
+136 NPYKHALKFVNDKV
-150 VSVEFAIEQAL
+150 QGVEFAIEQAL

-180 QFNNFGLIQTTK
+180 QFVNYSLIQTSK
-192 KKNSIDEFKT
+192 KKNSIDELKT
-202 YENYYEFSQSVKTI
+202 YENYYDFSQSVKTI

-222 AINRAVKN
+222 AINRATKN

-259 ALVRTAVED
+259 TLIRNAADD

-280 EVFNELF
+280 EVFNDLF
-287 ARAEKSSIEIFADN
+287 DRAEKSSIEIFANN

-313 KKVLAIDPAYING
+313 KRVLAVDPAYVNG
-326 CKLAMLSETGDLL
+326 CKLAMLNENGDLL

-346 NKPLL
+346 NKPLS
-351 KIKEAGEI
+351 KVKEASQI
-359 SAKVILKFKP
+359 SAKVIVNFKP

-387 RDLVKYLK
+387 RELVKYLK
-395 LNISVEMV
+395 LNIPVEMV

-413 SDIAIQEFPD
+413 SEIAIQEFPD

-480 SVGVNLNSATE
+480 NVGVNLNSATE

-505 KNIINYRKENGEFK
+505 KNIVNYRKENGEFK
-519 NRNELKKVKSLGAK
+519 NRNELKKVKALGAK

-556 HPESYVLAK
+556 HPESYSLAK
-565 KIMKEYKY
+565 KIMKTYKY
-573 DQNLHKFNQE
+573 DQDKHNFAQKIDVELLTNEFN
-583 IDSEKIIEKFSSDH
+583 SDH

-612 DIRDNKKGFVTN
+612 DIRDDKKGFVN
-624 ENIVEFDQI
+624 NDNITEFEEI
-633 KVGDNF
+633 KVGDSF
-639 IGRVQNITDFGI
+639 VGRVQNITDFGI

-659 SVFIHNSKID
+659 SVFIHSSKIE

-679 INLEIINVDPEKRR
+679 LNLEIINVDNEKRR
-693 LSGKYI
+693 LSAKLI
-699 A
+699 

>member
-1 MNTLEIVSK
+1 MNTLEIVAK

-18 IKATLELIEEGA
+18 INAVLGLIEEGA

-67 KESILKILSERNLLT
+67 KESILKILSERNLLS
-82 KEIEDKIKETTKK
+82 KEIEEKINNTTKK
-95 SDLEAI
+95 ADLEAI

-113 SEAIALGLEE
+113 SEAIALGLEP
-123 LAREIFNNVDINY
+123 LAHEIFNNTDINY
-136 NPYKHATKFINDKV
+136 NPYKHALKFVNDKV
-150 VSVEFAIEQAL
+150 ESVEFAIEQAL

-180 QFNNFGLIQTTK
+180 QFVNYSLIQTSK
-192 KKNSIDEFKT
+192 KKNSIDELKT
-202 YENYYEFSQSVKTI
+202 YENYYDFSQSVKTI

-222 AINRAVKN
+222 AINRATKN

-259 ALVRTAVED
+259 TLIRNAADD

-280 EVFNELF
+280 EVFNDLF
-287 ARAEKSSIEIFADN
+287 DRAEKSSIEIFANN

-313 KKVLAIDPAYING
+313 KRVLAVDPAYVNG
-326 CKLAMLSETGDLL
+326 CKLAMLNENGDLL

-346 NKPLL
+346 NKPLS
-351 KIKEAGEI
+351 KVKEASQI
-359 SAKVILKFKP
+359 SAKVIVNFKP

-387 RDLVKYLK
+387 RELVKYLK
-395 LNISVEMV
+395 LNIPVEMV

-413 SDIAIQEFPD
+413 SEIAIQEFPD

-453 GIGQYQHD
+453 GIGQYQYD

-480 SVGVNLNSATE
+480 NVGVNLNSATE

-505 KNIINYRKENGEFK
+505 KNIVNYRKENGEFK
-519 NRNELKKVKSLGAK
+519 NRNELKKVKALGAK

-556 HPESYVLAK
+556 HPESYSLAK
-565 KIMKEYKY
+565 KIMKTYKY
-573 DQNLHKFNQE
+573 DQDKHNFAQKIDVELLTNEFN
-583 IDSEKIIEKFSSDH
+583 SDH

-612 DIRDNKKGFVTN
+612 DIRDNKKGFVN
-624 ENIVEFDQI
+624 NDNITEFEEI
-633 KVGDNF
+633 KVGDSF
-639 IGRVQNITDFGI
+639 VGRVQNITDFGI

-659 SVFIHNSKID
+659 SVFIHSSKIE

-679 INLEIINVDPEKRR
+679 LNLEIINVDNEKRR
-693 LSGKYI
+693 LSAKLI
-699 A
+699 

>member
-1 MNTLEIVSK
+1 MNTLEIVAK

-18 IKATLELIEEGA
+18 INAVLGLIEEGA

-67 KESILKILSERNLLT
+67 KESILKILSERNLLS
-82 KEIEDKIKETTKK
+82 KEIEEKINNTTKK
-95 SDLEAI
+95 ADLEAI

-113 SEAIALGLEE
+113 SEAIALGLEP
-123 LAREIFNNVDINY
+123 LAHEIFNNTDINY
-136 NPYKHATKFINDKV
+136 NPYKHALKFVNDKV
-150 VSVEFAIEQAL
+150 ESVEFAIEQAL

-180 QFNNFGLIQTTK
+180 QFVNYSLIQTSK
-192 KKNSIDEFKT
+192 KKNSVDELKI
-202 YENYYEFSQSVKTI
+202 YENYYDFSQSVKTI

-222 AINRAVKN
+222 AINRAIKN

-259 ALVRTAVED
+259 TLIRNAADD

-280 EVFNELF
+280 EVFNDLF
-287 ARAEKSSIEIFADN
+287 DRAEKSSIEIFANN

-313 KKVLAIDPAYING
+313 KRVLAVDPAYVNG
-326 CKLAMLSETGDLL
+326 CKLAMLNENGDLL
-339 ETAVIYP
+339 ETAAIYP
-346 NKPLL
+346 NKPLS
-351 KIKEAGEI
+351 KVKEASQI
-359 SAKVILKFKP
+359 SAKVIVNFKP

-387 RDLVKYLK
+387 RELVKYLK
-395 LNISVEMV
+395 LNIPVEMV

-413 SDIAIQEFPD
+413 SEIAIQEFPD

-480 SVGVNLNSATE
+480 NVGVNLNSATE

-505 KNIINYRKENGEFK
+505 KNIVNYRKENGEFK
-519 NRNELKKVKSLGAK
+519 NRNELKKVKALGAK

-556 HPESYVLAK
+556 HPESYSLAK
-565 KIMKEYKY
+565 KIMKTYKY
-573 DQNLHKFNQE
+573 DQDKHNFAQKIDVELLTNEFN
-583 IDSEKIIEKFSSDH
+583 SDH

-612 DIRDNKKGFVTN
+612 DIRDNKKGFVN
-624 ENIVEFDQI
+624 NDNITEFEEI
-633 KVGDNF
+633 KVGDSF
-639 IGRVQNITDFGI
+639 VGRVQNITDFGI

-659 SVFIHNSKID
+659 SVFIHSSKIE

-679 INLEIINVDPEKRR
+679 LNLEIINVDNEKRR
-693 LSGKYI
+693 LSAKLI
-699 A
+699 

>member
-1 MNTLEIVSK
+1 MNTLEIVAK

-18 IKATLELIEEGA
+18 INAVLGLIEEGA

-67 KESILKILSERNLLT
+67 KESILKILSERNLLS
-82 KEIEDKIKETTKK
+82 KEIEEKINNTTKK
-95 SDLEAI
+95 ADLEAI

-113 SEAIALGLEE
+113 SEAIALGLEP
-123 LAREIFNNVDINY
+123 LAHEIFNNTDINY
-136 NPYKHATKFINDKV
+136 NPYKHALKFVNDKV
-150 VSVEFAIEQAL
+150 ESVEFAIEQAL

-180 QFNNFGLIQTTK
+180 QFVNYSLIQTSK
-192 KKNSIDEFKT
+192 KKNSVDELKI
-202 YENYYEFSQSVKTI
+202 YENYYDFSQSVKTI

-222 AINRAVKN
+222 AINRAIKN

-259 ALVRTAVED
+259 TLIRNAAED

-280 EVFNELF
+280 EVFNDLF
-287 ARAEKSSIEIFADN
+287 DRAEKSSIEIFANN

-313 KKVLAIDPAYING
+313 KRVLAVDPAYVNG
-326 CKLAMLSETGDLL
+326 CKLAMLNENGDLL

-346 NKPLL
+346 NKPLS
-351 KIKEAGEI
+351 KVKEASQI
-359 SAKVILKFKP
+359 SAKVIVNFKP

-387 RDLVKYLK
+387 RELVKYLK
-395 LNISVEMV
+395 LNIPVEMV

-413 SDIAIQEFPD
+413 SEIAIQEFPD

-505 KNIINYRKENGEFK
+505 KNIVNYRKENGEFK
-519 NRNELKKVKSLGAK
+519 NRNELKKVKALGAK

-556 HPESYVLAK
+556 HPESYSLAK
-565 KIMKEYKY
+565 KIMKTYKY
-573 DQNLHKFNQE
+573 DQDKHNFAQKIDVESLTNEFN
-583 IDSEKIIEKFSSDH
+583 SDH

-612 DIRDNKKGFVTN
+612 DIRDNKKGFVN
-624 ENIVEFDQI
+624 NDNITEFEEI
-633 KVGDNF
+633 KVGDSF
-639 IGRVQNITDFGI
+639 VGRVQNITDFGI

-659 SVFIHNSKID
+659 SVFIHSSKIE

-679 INLEIINVDPEKRR
+679 LNLEIINVDNEKRR
-693 LSGKYI
+693 LSAKLI
-699 A
+699 

>member
-1 MNTLEIVSK
+1 MNTLEIVAK

-18 IKATLELIEEGA
+18 INAVLGLIEEGA

-67 KESILKILSERNLLT
+67 KESILKILSERNLLS
-82 KEIEDKIKETTKK
+82 KEIEEKINNTTKK
-95 SDLEAI
+95 ADLEAI

-113 SEAIALGLEE
+113 SEAIALGLEP
-123 LAREIFNNVDINY
+123 LAHEIFNNTDINY
-136 NPYKHATKFINDKV
+136 NPYKHALKFVNDKV
-150 VSVEFAIEQAL
+150 ESVEFAIEQAL

-180 QFNNFGLIQTTK
+180 QFVNYSLIQTSK
-192 KKNSIDEFKT
+192 KKNSIDELKT
-202 YENYYEFSQSVKTI
+202 YENYYDFSQSVKTI

-222 AINRAVKN
+222 AINRATKN

-259 ALVRTAVED
+259 TLIRNAADD

-280 EVFNELF
+280 EVFNDLF
-287 ARAEKSSIEIFADN
+287 DRAEKSSIEIFANN

-313 KKVLAIDPAYING
+313 KRVLAVDPAYVNG
-326 CKLAMLSETGDLL
+326 CKLAMLNENGDLL

-346 NKPLL
+346 NKPLS
-351 KIKEAGEI
+351 KVKEASQI
-359 SAKVILKFKP
+359 SAKVIVNFKP

-387 RDLVKYLK
+387 RELVKYLK
-395 LNISVEMV
+395 LNIPVEMV

-413 SDIAIQEFPD
+413 SEIAIQEFPD

-480 SVGVNLNSATE
+480 NVGVNLNSATE

-505 KNIINYRKENGEFK
+505 KNIVNYRKENGEFK
-519 NRNELKKVKSLGAK
+519 NRNELKKVKALGAK

-556 HPESYVLAK
+556 HPESYSLAK
-565 KIMKEYKY
+565 KIMKTYKY
-573 DQNLHKFNQE
+573 DQDKHNFAQKIDVELLTNEFN
-583 IDSEKIIEKFSSDH
+583 SDH

-612 DIRDNKKGFVTN
+612 DIRDNKKGFVN
-624 ENIVEFDQI
+624 NDNITEFEEI
-633 KVGDNF
+633 KVGDSF
-639 IGRVQNITDFGI
+639 VGRVQNITDFGI

-659 SVFIHNSKID
+659 SVFIHSSKIE

-679 INLEIINVDPEKRR
+679 LNLEIINVDNEKRR
-693 LSGKYI
+693 LSAKLI
-699 A
+699 

>member
-1 MNTLEIVSK
+1 MNTLEIVAK

-18 IKATLELIEEGA
+18 INAVLGLIEEGA

-67 KESILKILSERNLLT
+67 KESILKILSERNLLS
-82 KEIEDKIKETTKK
+82 KEIEEKINNTTKK
-95 SDLEAI
+95 ADLEAI

-113 SEAIALGLEE
+113 SEAIALGLEP
-123 LAREIFNNVDINY
+123 LAHEIFNNTNINY
-136 NPYKHATKFINDKV
+136 NPYKHALKFVNDKV
-150 VSVEFAIEQAL
+150 QGVEFAIEQAL

-180 QFNNFGLIQTTK
+180 QFVNYSLIQTSK
-192 KKNSIDEFKT
+192 KKNSVDELKT
-202 YENYYEFSQSVKTI
+202 YENYYDFSQSVKTI

-222 AINRAVKN
+222 AINRAIKN

-259 ALVRTAVED
+259 TLIRNAADD

-280 EVFNELF
+280 EVFNDLF
-287 ARAEKSSIEIFADN
+287 DRAEKSSIEIFANN

-313 KKVLAIDPAYING
+313 KRVLAVDPAYVNG
-326 CKLAMLSETGDLL
+326 CKLAMLNENGDLL

-346 NKPLL
+346 NKPLS
-351 KIKEAGEI
+351 KVKEASQI
-359 SAKVILKFKP
+359 SAKVIVNFKP

-387 RDLVKYLK
+387 RELVKYLK
-395 LNISVEMV
+395 LNIPVEMV

-413 SDIAIQEFPD
+413 SEIAIQEFPD

-505 KNIINYRKENGEFK
+505 KNIVNYRKENGEFK
-519 NRNELKKVKSLGAK
+519 NRNELKKVKALGAK

-556 HPESYVLAK
+556 HPESYSLAK
-565 KIMKEYKY
+565 KIMKTYKY
-573 DQNLHKFNQE
+573 DQDKHNFAQKIDVELLTNEFN
-583 IDSEKIIEKFSSDH
+583 SDH

-612 DIRDNKKGFVTN
+612 DIRDDKKGFVN
-624 ENIVEFDQI
+624 NDNITEFEEI
-633 KVGDNF
+633 KVGDSF
-639 IGRVQNITDFGI
+639 VGRVQNITDFGI

-659 SVFIHNSKID
+659 SVFIHSSKIE

-679 INLEIINVDPEKRR
+679 LNLEIINVDNEKRR
-693 LSGKYI
+693 LSAKLI
-699 A
+699 

>member
-1 MNTLEIVSK
+1 MNTLEIVAK

-18 IKATLELIEEGA
+18 INAVLGLIEEGA

-67 KESILKILSERNLLT
+67 KESILKILSERNLLS
-82 KEIEDKIKETTKK
+82 KEIEEKINNTTKK
-95 SDLEAI
+95 ADLEAI

-113 SEAIALGLEE
+113 SEAIALGLEP
-123 LAREIFNNVDINY
+123 LAHEIFNNTNINY
-136 NPYKHATKFINDKV
+136 NPYKHALKFVNDKV
-150 VSVEFAIEQAL
+150 QGVEFAIEQAL

-180 QFNNFGLIQTTK
+180 QFVNYSLIQTSK
-192 KKNSIDEFKT
+192 KKNSVDELKT
-202 YENYYEFSQSVKTI
+202 YENYYDFSQSVKTI

-222 AINRAVKN
+222 AINRAIKN

-259 ALVRTAVED
+259 TLIRNAADD

-280 EVFNELF
+280 EVFNDLF
-287 ARAEKSSIEIFADN
+287 DRAEKSSIEIFANN

-313 KKVLAIDPAYING
+313 KRVLAVDPAYVNG
-326 CKLAMLSETGDLL
+326 CKLAMLNENGDLL

-346 NKPLL
+346 NKPLS
-351 KIKEAGEI
+351 KVKEASQI
-359 SAKVILKFKP
+359 SAKVIVNFKP

-387 RDLVKYLK
+387 RELVKYLK
-395 LNISVEMV
+395 LNIPVEMV

-413 SDIAIQEFPD
+413 SEIAIQEFPD

-480 SVGVNLNSATE
+480 NVGVNLNSATE

-505 KNIINYRKENGEFK
+505 KNIVNYRKENGEFK
-519 NRNELKKVKSLGAK
+519 NRNELKKVKALGAK

-556 HPESYVLAK
+556 HPESYSLAK
-565 KIMKEYKY
+565 KIMKTYKY
-573 DQNLHKFNQE
+573 DQDKHNFAQKIDVELLTNEFN
-583 IDSEKIIEKFSSDH
+583 SDH

-612 DIRDNKKGFVTN
+612 DIRDDKKGFVN
-624 ENIVEFDQI
+624 NDNITEFEEI
-633 KVGDNF
+633 KVGDSF
-639 IGRVQNITDFGI
+639 VGRVQNITDFGI

-659 SVFIHNSKID
+659 SVFIHSSKIE

-679 INLEIINVDPEKRR
+679 LNLEIINVDNEKRR
-693 LSGKYI
+693 LSAKLI
-699 A
+699 

>member
-1 MNTLEIVSK
+1 MNTLEIVAK

-18 IKATLELIEEGA
+18 INAVLGLIEEGA

-67 KESILKILSERNLLT
+67 KESILKILSERNLLS
-82 KEIEDKIKETTKK
+82 KEIEEKINNTTKK
-95 SDLEAI
+95 ADLEAI

-113 SEAIALGLEE
+113 SEAIALGLEP
-123 LAREIFNNVDINY
+123 LAHEIFNNTDINY
-136 NPYKHATKFINDKV
+136 NPYKHALKFVNDKV
-150 VSVEFAIEQAL
+150 ESVEFAIEQAL

-180 QFNNFGLIQTTK
+180 QFVNYSLIQTSK
-192 KKNSIDEFKT
+192 KKNSVDELKT
-202 YENYYEFSQSVKTI
+202 YENYYDFSQSVKTI

-222 AINRAVKN
+222 AINRAIKN

-259 ALVRTAVED
+259 TLIRNAAED

-280 EVFNELF
+280 EVFNDLF
-287 ARAEKSSIEIFADN
+287 DRAEKSSIEIFANN

-313 KKVLAIDPAYING
+313 KRVLAVDPAYVNG
-326 CKLAMLSETGDLL
+326 CKLAMLNENGDLL

-346 NKPLL
+346 NKPLS
-351 KIKEAGEI
+351 KVKEASQI
-359 SAKVILKFKP
+359 SAKVIVNFKP

-387 RDLVKYLK
+387 RELVKYLK
-395 LNISVEMV
+395 LNIPVEMV

-413 SDIAIQEFPD
+413 SEIAIQEFPD

-480 SVGVNLNSATE
+480 NVGVNLNSATE

-505 KNIINYRKENGEFK
+505 KNIVNYRKENGEFK
-519 NRNELKKVKSLGAK
+519 NRNELKKVKALGAK

-556 HPESYVLAK
+556 HPESYSLAK
-565 KIMKEYKY
+565 KIMKTYKY
-573 DQNLHKFNQE
+573 DQDKHNFAQKIDVELLTNEFN
-583 IDSEKIIEKFSSDH
+583 SDH

-612 DIRDNKKGFVTN
+612 DIRDDKKGFVN
-624 ENIVEFDQI
+624 NDNITEFEEI
-633 KVGDNF
+633 KVGDSF
-639 IGRVQNITDFGI
+639 VGRVQNITDFGI

-659 SVFIHNSKID
+659 SVFIHSSKIE

-679 INLEIINVDPEKRR
+679 LNLEIINVDNEKRR
-693 LSGKYI
+693 LSAKLI
-699 A
+699 

>member
-1 MNTLEIVSK
+1 MNTLEIVAK

-18 IKATLELIEEGA
+18 INAVLGLIEEGA

-67 KESILKILSERNLLT
+67 KESILKILSERNLLS
-82 KEIEDKIKETTKK
+82 KEIEEKINNTTKK
-95 SDLEAI
+95 ADLEAL

-113 SEAIALGLEE
+113 SEAIALGLEP
-123 LAREIFNNVDINY
+123 LAHEIFNNTDINY
-136 NPYKHATKFINDKV
+136 NPYKHALKFVNDKV
-150 VSVEFAIEQAL
+150 QSVEFAIEQAL

-180 QFNNFGLIQTTK
+180 QFVNYSLIQTSK
-192 KKNSIDEFKT
+192 KKNSVDELKT
-202 YENYYEFSQSVKTI
+202 YENYYDFSQSVKTI

-222 AINRAVKN
+222 AINRAIKN

-259 ALVRTAVED
+259 TLIRNAAED

-280 EVFNELF
+280 EVFNDLF
-287 ARAEKSSIEIFADN
+287 DRAEKSAIEIFANN

-313 KKVLAIDPAYING
+313 KRVLAVDPAYVNG
-326 CKLAMLSETGDLL
+326 CKLAMLNENGDLL
-339 ETAVIYP
+339 ETSVIYP
-346 NKPLL
+346 NKPLS
-351 KIKEAGEI
+351 KVKEASQI
-359 SAKVILKFKP
+359 SAKVIVNFNP

-387 RDLVKYLK
+387 RELVKYLK
-395 LNISVEMV
+395 LNIPVEMV

-413 SDIAIQEFPD
+413 SEIAIQEFPD

-480 SVGVNLNSATE
+480 NVGVNLNSATE

-505 KNIINYRKENGEFK
+505 KNIVNYRKENGEFK
-519 NRNELKKVKSLGAK
+519 NRNELKKVKALGTK

-556 HPESYVLAK
+556 HPESYSLAK
-565 KIMKEYKY
+565 KIMKTYNY
-573 DQNLHKFNQE
+573 DQDKHNFAKKIDVELLTNEFN
-583 IDSEKIIEKFSSDH
+583 SDH

-612 DIRDNKKGFVTN
+612 DIRDNKKGFVN
-624 ENIVEFDQI
+624 NDNITEFEEI
-633 KVGDNF
+633 KVGDSF
-639 IGRVQNITDFGI
+639 VGRVQNITDFGI

-659 SVFIHNSKID
+659 SVFIHSSKIE

-679 INLEIINVDPEKRR
+679 INLEIINIDNEKRR
-693 LSGKYI
+693 LSAKLI
-699 A
+699 

>member
-1 MNTLEIVSK
+1 MNTLEIVAK

-18 IKATLELIEEGA
+18 INAVLGLIEEGA

-67 KESILKILSERNLLT
+67 KESILKILSERNLLS
-82 KEIEDKIKETTKK
+82 KEIEEKINNTTKK
-95 SDLEAI
+95 ADLEAI

-113 SEAIALGLEE
+113 SEAIALGLEP
-123 LAREIFNNVDINY
+123 LAHEIFNNTNINY
-136 NPYKHATKFINDKV
+136 NPYKHALKFVNDKV
-150 VSVEFAIEQAL
+150 QGVEFAIEQAL

-180 QFNNFGLIQTTK
+180 QFVNYSLIQTSK
-192 KKNSIDEFKT
+192 KKNSVDELKT
-202 YENYYEFSQSVKTI
+202 YENYYDFSQSVKTI

-222 AINRAVKN
+222 AINRAIKN

-259 ALVRTAVED
+259 TLIRNAADD

-280 EVFNELF
+280 EVFNDLF
-287 ARAEKSSIEIFADN
+287 DRAEKSSIEIFANN

-313 KKVLAIDPAYING
+313 KRVLAVDPAYVNG
-326 CKLAMLSETGDLL
+326 CKLAMLNENGDLL

-346 NKPLL
+346 NKPLS
-351 KIKEAGEI
+351 KVKEASQI
-359 SAKVILKFKP
+359 SAKVIVNFKP

-387 RDLVKYLK
+387 RELVKYLK
-395 LNISVEMV
+395 LNIPVEMV

-413 SDIAIQEFPD
+413 SEIAIQEFPD

-480 SVGVNLNSATE
+480 NVGVNLNSATE

-505 KNIINYRKENGEFK
+505 KNIVNYRKENGEFK
-519 NRNELKKVKSLGAK
+519 NRNELKKVKALGAK

-556 HPESYVLAK
+556 HPESYSLAK
-565 KIMKEYKY
+565 KIMKTYKY
-573 DQNLHKFNQE
+573 DQDKHNFAQKIDVELLTNEFN
-583 IDSEKIIEKFSSDH
+583 SDH

-612 DIRDNKKGFVTN
+612 DIRDNKKGFVN
-624 ENIVEFDQI
+624 NDNITEFEEI
-633 KVGDNF
+633 NVGDSF
-639 IGRVQNITDFGI
+639 VGRVQNITDFGI

-659 SVFIHNSKID
+659 SVFIHSSKIE

-679 INLEIINVDPEKRR
+679 LNLEIINVDNEKRR
-693 LSGKYI
+693 LSAKLI
-699 A
+699 

>member
-1 MNTLEIVSK
+1 MNTLEIVAK

-18 IKATLELIEEGA
+18 INAVLGLIEEGA

-67 KESILKILSERNLLT
+67 KESILKILSERNLLS
-82 KEIEDKIKETTKK
+82 KEIEEKINNTTKK
-95 SDLEAI
+95 ADLEAI

-113 SEAIALGLEE
+113 SEAIALGLEP
-123 LAREIFNNVDINY
+123 LAHEIFNNTDINY
-136 NPYKHATKFINDKV
+136 NPYKHALKFVNDKV
-150 VSVEFAIEQAL
+150 ESVEFAIEQAL

-180 QFNNFGLIQTTK
+180 QFVNYSLIQTSK
-192 KKNSIDEFKT
+192 KKNSVDELKI
-202 YENYYEFSQSVKTI
+202 YENYYDFSQSVKTI

-222 AINRAVKN
+222 AINRAIKN

-259 ALVRTAVED
+259 TLIRNAAED

-280 EVFNELF
+280 EVFNDLF
-287 ARAEKSSIEIFADN
+287 DRAEKSSIEIFANN

-313 KKVLAIDPAYING
+313 KRVLAVDPAYVNG
-326 CKLAMLSETGDLL
+326 CKLAMLNENGDLL

-346 NKPLL
+346 NKPLS
-351 KIKEAGEI
+351 KVKEASQI
-359 SAKVILKFKP
+359 SAKVIVNFKP

-387 RDLVKYLK
+387 RELVKYLK
-395 LNISVEMV
+395 LNIPVEMV

-413 SDIAIQEFPD
+413 SEIAIQEFPD

-480 SVGVNLNSATE
+480 NVGVNLNSATE

-505 KNIINYRKENGEFK
+505 KNIVNYRKENGEFK
-519 NRNELKKVKSLGAK
+519 NRNELKKVKALGAK

-556 HPESYVLAK
+556 HPESYSLAK
-565 KIMKEYKY
+565 KIMKTYKY
-573 DQNLHKFNQE
+573 DQDKHNFAQKIDVELLTNEFN
-583 IDSEKIIEKFSSDH
+583 SDH

-612 DIRDNKKGFVTN
+612 DIRDNKKGFVN
-624 ENIVEFDQI
+624 NDNITEFEEI
-633 KVGDNF
+633 KVGDSF
-639 IGRVQNITDFGI
+639 VGRVQNITDFGI

-659 SVFIHNSKID
+659 SVFIHSSKIE

-679 INLEIINVDPEKRR
+679 LNLEIINVDNEKRR
-693 LSGKYI
+693 LSAKLI
-699 A
+699 

>member
-1 MNTLEIVSK
+1 MNTLEIVAK

-18 IKATLELIEEGA
+18 INAVLGLIEEGA

-67 KESILKILSERNLLT
+67 KESILKILSERNLLS
-82 KEIEDKIKETTKK
+82 KEIEEKINNTTKK
-95 SDLEAI
+95 ADLEAI

-113 SEAIALGLEE
+113 SEAIALGLEP
-123 LAREIFNNVDINY
+123 LAHEIFNNTDINY
-136 NPYKHATKFINDKV
+136 NPYKHALKFVNDKV
-150 VSVEFAIEQAL
+150 ESVEFAIEQAL

-180 QFNNFGLIQTTK
+180 QFVNYSLIQTSK
-192 KKNSIDEFKT
+192 KKNSVDELKT
-202 YENYYEFSQSVKTI
+202 YENYYDFSQSVKTI

-222 AINRAVKN
+222 AINRAIKN

-259 ALVRTAVED
+259 TLIRNAAED

-280 EVFNELF
+280 EVFNDLF
-287 ARAEKSSIEIFADN
+287 DRAEKSSIEIFANN

-313 KKVLAIDPAYING
+313 KRVLAVDPAYVNG
-326 CKLAMLSETGDLL
+326 CKLAMLNENGDLL

-346 NKPLL
+346 NKPLS
-351 KIKEAGEI
+351 KVKEASQI
-359 SAKVILKFKP
+359 SAKVIVNFKP

-387 RDLVKYLK
+387 RELVKYLK
-395 LNISVEMV
+395 LNIPVEMV

-413 SDIAIQEFPD
+413 SEIAIQEFPD

-505 KNIINYRKENGEFK
+505 KNIVNYRKENGEFK
-519 NRNELKKVKSLGAK
+519 NRNELKKVKALGAK

-556 HPESYVLAK
+556 HPESYSLAK
-565 KIMKEYKY
+565 KIMKTYKY
-573 DQNLHKFNQE
+573 DQDKHNFAQKIDVELLTNEFN
-583 IDSEKIIEKFSSDH
+583 SDH

-612 DIRDNKKGFVTN
+612 DIRDNKKGFVN
-624 ENIVEFDQI
+624 NDNITEFEEI
-633 KVGDNF
+633 KVGDSF
-639 IGRVQNITDFGI
+639 VGRVQNITDFGI

-659 SVFIHNSKID
+659 SVFIHSSKIE

-679 INLEIINVDPEKRR
+679 LNLEIINVDNEKRR
-693 LSGKYI
+693 LSAKLI
-699 A
+699 

>member
-1 MNTLEIVSK
+1 MNTLEIVAK

-18 IKATLELIEEGA
+18 INAVLGLIEEGA

-67 KESILKILSERNLLT
+67 KESILKILSERNLLS
-82 KEIEDKIKETTKK
+82 KEIEEKINNTTKK
-95 SDLEAI
+95 ADLEAI

-113 SEAIALGLEE
+113 SEAIALGLEP
-123 LAREIFNNVDINY
+123 LAHEIFNNININY
-136 NPYKHATKFINDKV
+136 NPYKHALKFVNDKV
-150 VSVEFAIEQAL
+150 QGVEFAIEQAL

-180 QFNNFGLIQTTK
+180 QFVNYSLIQTSK
-192 KKNSIDEFKT
+192 KKNSVDELKT
-202 YENYYEFSQSVKTI
+202 YENYYDFSQSVKTI

-222 AINRAVKN
+222 AINRAIKN

-259 ALVRTAVED
+259 TLIRNAADD

-280 EVFNELF
+280 EVFNDLF
-287 ARAEKSSIEIFADN
+287 DRAEKSSIEIFANN

-313 KKVLAIDPAYING
+313 KRVLAVDPAYVNG
-326 CKLAMLSETGDLL
+326 CKLAMLNENGDLL

-346 NKPLL
+346 NKPLS
-351 KIKEAGEI
+351 KVKEASQI
-359 SAKVILKFKP
+359 SAKVIVNFKP

-387 RDLVKYLK
+387 RELVKYLK
-395 LNISVEMV
+395 LNIPVEMV

-413 SDIAIQEFPD
+413 SEIAIQEFPD

-480 SVGVNLNSATE
+480 NVGVNLNSATE

-505 KNIINYRKENGEFK
+505 KNIVNYRKENGEFK
-519 NRNELKKVKSLGAK
+519 NRNELKKVKALGAK

-556 HPESYVLAK
+556 HPESYSLAK
-565 KIMKEYKY
+565 KIMKTYKY
-573 DQNLHKFNQE
+573 DQDKHNFAQKIDVELLTNEFN
-583 IDSEKIIEKFSSDH
+583 SDH

-612 DIRDNKKGFVTN
+612 DIRDNKKGFVN
-624 ENIVEFDQI
+624 NDNITEFEEI
-633 KVGDNF
+633 KVGDSF
-639 IGRVQNITDFGI
+639 VGRVQNITDFGI

-659 SVFIHNSKID
+659 SVFIHSSKIE

-679 INLEIINVDPEKRR
+679 LNLEIINVDNEKRR
-693 LSGKYI
+693 LSAKLI
-699 A
+699 